1 MSVLS
6 ISSASRARQLSA
18 HSTPPGGSA
27 SWWNSQTPSAV
38 TSRHRYSL
46 KSAQAFKGLLWEREK
61 TLLRHSLLA
70 CLFVSAL
77 TLSRPPDRVD
87 ALIPE
92 PIARFSAPRTA
103 AQTPPLDPEPRSAVA
118 KVFPIS
124 PPDPDPESAVARVFP
139 TSPPELEPRSA
150 VARVFPISPPDNAI
164 REFWSRPTLLAALPS
179 GAADSD
185 ARRWAGRFDL
195 RMEALPL
202 SAATPAPISTER
214 TRGEV
219 MLALPLHQG
228 VDVQVGVRVDVED
241 QVGAWKVNGTPT
253 FGFEIRF

>member
-1 MSVLS
+1 M
-6 ISSASRARQLSA
+6 
-18 HSTPPGGSA
+18 
-27 SWWNSQTPSAV
+27 WNSQTPSAV
-38 TSRHRYSL
+38 TSRQRYSL

-92 PIARFSAPRTA
+92 PIARLSAPRTA

-118 KVFPIS
+118 
-124 PPDPDPESAVARVFP
+124 RVFP
-139 TSPPELEPRSA
+139 TSPPELDPRSA
-150 VARVFPISPPDNAI
+150 VARVFPISPPDDAI
-164 REFWSRPTLLAALPS
+164 REFWTRPTLLAALPS

-185 ARRWAGRFDL
+185 GRRWAGRFDL

-202 SAATPAPISTER
+202 SAAAPAPISTER

-241 QVGAWKVNGTPT
+241 QVDAWKVNGTPT
-253 FGFEIRF
+253 FGFEIHF